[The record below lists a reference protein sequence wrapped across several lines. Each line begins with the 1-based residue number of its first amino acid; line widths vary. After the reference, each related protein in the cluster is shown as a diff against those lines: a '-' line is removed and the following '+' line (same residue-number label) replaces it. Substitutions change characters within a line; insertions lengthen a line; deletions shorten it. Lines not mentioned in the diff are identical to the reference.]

1 MSAAWMWIDTEL
13 QRQLQAYID
22 DIAGDSDWK
31 VCLYQNNHTP
41 AAGDTIS
48 AYTEASFTGYSEVNL
63 DPATFGA
70 VSVVSHVAQSVSSFT
85 AGFTMTSG
93 SSQTIYGYYFLDGG
107 GNFVGAEM
115 FPSVL
120 TITPGG
126 TIEITP
132 TLKHAIYP
140 P

>member
-1 MSAAWMWIDTEL
+1 MWVDTEL

-22 DIAGDSDWK
+22 EIAGDSDWT

-41 AAGDTIS
+41 AAGDDIS
-48 AYTEASFTGYSEVNL
+48 DYTEATFTGYAQDDFAPS
-63 DPATFGA
+63 TFGA

-85 AGFTMTSG
+85 AEFTQTSG
-93 SSQTIYGYYFLDGG
+93 SNQTIYGYYLLDDG
-107 GNFVGAEM
+107 GNFIGAEM
-115 FPSVL
+115 FASPVTMS
-120 TITPGG
+120 PGG
-126 TIEITP
+126 TLEVTP